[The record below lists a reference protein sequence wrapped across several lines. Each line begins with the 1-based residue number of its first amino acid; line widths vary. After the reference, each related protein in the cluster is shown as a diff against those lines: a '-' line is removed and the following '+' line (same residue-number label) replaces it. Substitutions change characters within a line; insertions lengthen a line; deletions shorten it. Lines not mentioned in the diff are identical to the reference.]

1 MDKVQQVML
10 GMFGLNKEDAL
21 QLVPVQPLTQKLM
34 KQHKN
39 KNSQITDKIVVVL
52 DKACDENKIPIV
64 SVCRSK
70 DDGDIVWLIVLDVP
84 SNNAY
89 GNDYNGSNRLVEV

>member
-1 MDKVQQVML
+1 V
-10 GMFGLNKEDAL
+10 L
-21 QLVPVQPLTQKLM
+21 QLVQPLTQKLM
-34 KQHKN
+34 KQSKN

-70 DDGDIVWLIVLDVP
+70 DDGDIVCYILQDVP
-84 SNNAY
+84 SNDAY
-89 GNDYNGSNRLVEV
+89 GNDDNGSTTLVEV